1 MLAQSLS
8 IKTEPCLGMEG
19 KTFGIPNEI
28 VTILVIDAVIIAA
41 YGLGVQA
48 QKKHLVGAK
57 VLGTSALVVAA
68 LAA

>member
-1 MLAQSLS
+1 MQ
-8 IKTEPCLGMEG
+8 G
-19 KTFGIPNEI
+19 KTFGIPNAI

-41 YGLGVQA
+41 YGIGILA
-48 QKKHLVGAK
+48 QEKHLVGAK

>member
-1 MLAQSLS
+1 MQ
-8 IKTEPCLGMEG
+8 G

-28 VTILVIDAVIIAA
+28 ATILVIDAVIIAA
-41 YGLGVQA
+41 YGLGILA

-57 VLGTSALVVAA
+57 VLGTSALVGLA